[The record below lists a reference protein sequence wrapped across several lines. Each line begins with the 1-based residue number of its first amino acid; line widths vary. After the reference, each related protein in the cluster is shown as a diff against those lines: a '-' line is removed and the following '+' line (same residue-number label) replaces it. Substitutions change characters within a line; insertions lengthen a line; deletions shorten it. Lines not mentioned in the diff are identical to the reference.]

1 MKTSN
6 NNEGPIIGRYADI
19 LSDRWFQRSFG
30 TNQFKRLTE
39 LLLQL
44 LIPEHKIQSI
54 CFQPQ
59 VHINPNDSDKDIRV
73 DVECTDEDGTRFMV
87 EMQLAPQKDFYERAI
102 FNSSFAIQEQ
112 IPKGQEDYQYK
123 PVYFI
128 GVLNFALHEDSDNVL
143 YRYLLRESSSGE
155 IMSTNLQ
162 YIFLELPNC
171 ERTGDIEDSLI
182 NKVCYSMRNMSRMNA
197 IPDGWEK
204 EEIIKLLF
212 SSAEIAN
219 FTAQERNKYIH
230 DMTTK
235 RDIENQLV
243 YAAEKGMEKGM
254 EKGIEKGKIDTARNL
269 KDLKVP
275 IDTIIQAT
283 GLDAKVIQA
292 L

>member
-1 MKTSN
+1 MGGMPTSCRTD
-6 NNEGPIIGRYADI
+6 G
-19 LSDRWFQRSFG
+19 SSVRSV
-30 TNQFKRLTE
+30 
-39 LLLQL
+39 
-44 LIPEHKIQSI
+44 P
-54 CFQPQ
+54 
-59 VHINPNDSDKDIRV
+59 
-73 DVECTDEDGTRFMV
+73 
-87 EMQLAPQKDFYERAI
+87 
-102 FNSSFAIQEQ
+102 
-112 IPKGQEDYQYK
+112 
-123 PVYFI
+123 
-128 GVLNFALHEDSDNVL
+128 
-143 YRYLLRESSSGE
+143 
-155 IMSTNLQ
+155 
-162 YIFLELPNC
+162 
-171 ERTGDIEDSLI
+171 
-182 NKVCYSMRNMSRMNA
+182 
-197 IPDGWEK
+197 
-204 EEIIKLLF
+204 IIKLLF